1 MVLSELIDTLLR
13 SCQLEG
19 DFMFIF
25 DTKMKA
31 LDTEIF
37 PQHTIADLGI
47 TFIIL
52 VSQEKSLKFNVKGN
66 KHTHTHTH
74 TPHTRARAHTHTH
87 TSIKKR
93 DDLISQT
100 GFC

>member
-74 TPHTRARAHTHTH
+74 TPHTRARTHTHTH
-87 TSIKKR
+87 QHQKER
-93 DDLISQT
+93 
-100 GFC
+100 

>member
-74 TPHTRARAHTHTH
+74 TTHARAPTHTH
-87 TSIKKR
+87 TPASKR
-93 DDLISQT
+93 EMI
-100 GFC
+100 

>member
-1 MVLSELIDTLLR
+1 MVLSKLIDTLLR

-31 LDTEIF
+31 LDSEIF

-52 VSQEKSLKFNVKGN
+52 VSQEKSLKSNVKGN

-74 TPHTRARAHTHTH
+74 THHTRARAHTHTH

>member
-74 TPHTRARAHTHTH
+74 THPHTHTHHTRARAHTHTH
-87 TSIKKR
+87 QHQKER
-93 DDLISQT
+93 
-100 GFC
+100 